1 MVDIRKIAY
10 MLGASIPVVAVG
22 GIIALSKVTDP
33 PNETPHGER
42 PVPLP
47 RLLPLQAGD
56 PCYDGARIFIAH
68 ACDLLHTYKE
78 ILASKESRDVIKKQA
93 TSVLERVASGLET
106 DFKNL
111 YDRVD
116 RIGKEFP
123 EIRNAVK
130 SAYMDEAIKIQAIL
144 IRQIIEEI
152 ENTNITRR
160 TIAKYLEELSDVLIQ
175 HALNGYSECISKSGI
190 P

>member
-1 MVDIRKIAY
+1 MDIRKIAC

-22 GIIALSKVTDP
+22 GVIALSKVTDP
-33 PNETPHGER
+33 PNETPHEKRGVSFR
-42 PVPLP
+42 Q
-47 RLLPLQAGD
+47 LLPLQAGD
-56 PCYDGARIFIAH
+56 PCYDGARIFIVH
-68 ACDLLHTYKE
+68 ACDLLHTSKE
-78 ILASKESRDVIKKQA
+78 ILVSKESRDIIKKQA

-116 RIGKEFP
+116 RVANEFP
-123 EIRNAVK
+123 DIRNAVK
-130 SAYMDEAIKIQAIL
+130 SAYPDEVVKIQSII

-160 TIAKYLEELSDVLIQ
+160 TIVKYLEELSDVLIQ

-190 P
+190 L